1 MKEKEIIKLN
11 FKTYTALFGVS
22 LLVIIAACFW
32 IFEKA
37 AIIIIIVF
45 IFILF
50 FYAPRVLDRLSERFG
65 YGNSGFSNAE
75 FYSNL
80 KILKIDTIS
89 IPLANIQKISVEIDG
104 IPPYDYFAD
113 RNDFLRSMMIYSTVY
128 ISLKNGE
135 TIDFPVTYLFG
146 LKKIVDLSKMYNI
159 PVELPDNYKK
169 MVLDRVRIKYFYIAL
184 FLVLAG
190 AILSI
195 FL

>member
-1 MKEKEIIKLN
+1 
-11 FKTYTALFGVS
+11 
-22 LLVIIAACFW
+22 
-32 IFEKA
+32 
-37 AIIIIIVF
+37 
-45 IFILF
+45 
-50 FYAPRVLDRLSERFG
+50 
-65 YGNSGFSNAE
+65 
-75 FYSNL
+75 
-80 KILKIDTIS
+80 
-89 IPLANIQKISVEIDG
+89 
-104 IPPYDYFAD
+104 
-113 RNDFLRSMMIYSTVY
+113 MMIYSTVY

-146 LKKIVDLSKMYNI
+146 LKKFVDLSKMYNI

>member
-11 FKTYTALFGVS
+11 FKTYPVLFFVS
-22 LLVIIAACFW
+22 LLVIIAVCLW
-32 IFEKA
+32 IFGKA

-50 FYAPRVLDRLSERFG
+50 FYAPQVLDKLSERFG

-80 KILKIDTIS
+80 KILKIDSIS

-113 RNDFLRSMMIYSTVY
+113 RNDFIRSMMIYSTVY

-135 TIDFPVTYLFG
+135 VFDFPVTYLFG

>member
-11 FKTYTALFGVS
+11 FKTYTALFWVS

-45 IFILF
+45 IFVLF
-50 FYAPRVLDRLSERFG
+50 FCAPQVLDRLSERFG

-146 LKKIVDLSKMYNI
+146 LKKFVDLSKMYNI